1 MVWRVPEERSGE
13 LVFGMIE
20 ALLSFIRRQVGLR
33 TDAASA
39 SGSLHAKTTRIFNEA
54 VAIKNSVNSGV
65 LSRQCVPS
73 DSQKFIDTRERSH
86 SDTSVVKK
94 YEIQIMVSGGVR
106 VSFDMR
112 TGAKDY
118 IAYGQIYI
126 NGVPVGVERSTS
138 SQSYTTFTEDI
149 MVSAGDRLQL
159 WVKASSSNVMIY
171 FKDFKVLF
179 DVVEPG
185 LGQVLL

>member
-1 MVWRVPEERSGE
+1 M
-13 LVFGMIE
+13 FGMME

-33 TDAASA
+33 TDAASE

-65 LSRQCVPS
+65 LSKQCVPS
-73 DSQKFIDTRERSH
+73 NNQKFIDTRERGH
-86 SDTSVVKK
+86 SNTSVAKI
-94 YEIQIMVSGGVR
+94 YEIQIMLNGGVR

-112 TGAKDY
+112 RGPTLTT
-118 IAYGQIYI
+118 AYGQIYI
-126 NGVPVGVERSTS
+126 NGVPVGVERSTGS
-138 SQSYTTFTEDI
+138 DSYTTFTEDI
-149 MVSAGDRLQL
+149 LVSAGDRLQL
-159 WVKASSSNVMIY
+159 WAKASSNALIY

-185 LGQVLL
+185 LGRVL